1 MPYINREEKVPSR
14 REWSAYLAWAA
25 KRMDSYVRYGRQVVD
40 IVPMEEKGVLSYY
53 RIECEHVETKQRESF
68 FSRNV
73 SLAVGGWAKVPYVF
87 QSMYKYPSDQGLSRV
102 VHASTFLPQI
112 TKLAPLLHR

>member
-1 MPYINREEKVPSR
+1 MRDPTSSCTFLNFLHEEGRLMPYINREEKVPSR

-53 RIECEHVETKQRESF
+53 RIECEHVETKQRES
-68 FSRNV
+68 
-73 SLAVGGWAKVPYVF
+73 
-87 QSMYKYPSDQGLSRV
+87 
-102 VHASTFLPQI
+102 
-112 TKLAPLLHR
+112 